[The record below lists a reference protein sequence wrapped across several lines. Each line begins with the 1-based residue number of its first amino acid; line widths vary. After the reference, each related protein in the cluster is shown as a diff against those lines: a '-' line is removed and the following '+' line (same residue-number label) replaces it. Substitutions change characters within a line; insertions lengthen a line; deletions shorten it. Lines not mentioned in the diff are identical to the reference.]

1 MHNNSTKFLVIYKI
15 DTIMKFKKFKSQE
28 LTKSEEEIMQ
38 ILWQLD
44 GGFVKEVVDQFPE
57 PKPAYNTVSTIIR
70 ILVKKGVVRYEA
82 IGNTHKYIPKI
93 SKEEYTK
100 IYLNHFVGNY
110 FDNSY
115 KTLVSF
121 FTNEEQLS
129 VQELEE
135 MKHLLEQEIQKKK
148 SHE

>member
-1 MHNNSTKFLVIYKI
+1 
-15 DTIMKFKKFKSQE
+15 MKFKKFKSQE

-44 GGFVKEVVDQFPE
+44 GGFVKEVVDQFPD

-70 ILVKKGVVRYEA
+70 ILVKKGVVRFEA

-115 KTLVSF
+115 KTMVSF

>member
-1 MHNNSTKFLVIYKI
+1 MEQSK
-15 DTIMKFKKFKSQE
+15 E
-28 LTKSEEEIMQ
+28 LTRAEEEVMQ
-38 ILWQLD
+38 VLWKI
-44 GGFVKEVVDQFPE
+44 GKGFVKDILDEFPE

-70 ILVKKGVVRYEA
+70 ILVKKGVVRFEA

-93 SKEEYTK
+93 SKEEFTK

>member
-1 MHNNSTKFLVIYKI
+1 
-15 DTIMKFKKFKSQE
+15 MKK
-28 LTKSEEEIMQ
+28 LTNAEEEIMQ

-44 GGFVKEVVDQFPE
+44 GGFVKEVVDQFPD

-70 ILVKKGVVRYEA
+70 ILVKKGVVRFEA

-93 SKEEYTK
+93 SKEEYIK

>member
-1 MHNNSTKFLVIYKI
+1 
-15 DTIMKFKKFKSQE
+15 MKFKKFKSQE

-44 GGFVKEVVDQFPE
+44 GGFVKEVVDQFPD

-70 ILVKKGVVRYEA
+70 ILVKKGVVRFEA

>member
-1 MHNNSTKFLVIYKI
+1 
-15 DTIMKFKKFKSQE
+15 MKFKKFKSQE

-44 GGFVKEVVDQFPE
+44 GGFVKEVVDQFPD

-70 ILVKKGVVRYEA
+70 ILVKKGVVRFEA

-100 IYLNHFVGNY
+100 IFLNHFVGNY

>member
-1 MHNNSTKFLVIYKI
+1 
-15 DTIMKFKKFKSQE
+15 MKFKKFKSQE

-44 GGFVKEVVDQFPE
+44 GGFVKEVVDQFPD

-70 ILVKKGVVRYEA
+70 ILVKKGVVRFEA

-148 SHE
+148 RHE

>member
-1 MHNNSTKFLVIYKI
+1 
-15 DTIMKFKKFKSQE
+15 MKFKKFKSQE

-93 SKEEYTK
+93 SKEEFTK

>member
-1 MHNNSTKFLVIYKI
+1 
-15 DTIMKFKKFKSQE
+15 MKFKKFKSQE

-38 ILWQLD
+38 ILWNLD

-57 PKPAYNTVSTIIR
+57 PKPAYNTVSTILR
-70 ILVKKGVVRYEA
+70 ILVRKGVVRYEA

-93 SKEEYTK
+93 SREEYTK
-100 IYLNHFVGNY
+100 IFLSHFVGNY

-135 MKHLLEQEIQKKK
+135 IKCLLEQEIQKKK

>member
-1 MHNNSTKFLVIYKI
+1 
-15 DTIMKFKKFKSQE
+15 MKFKKFKSQE
-28 LTKSEEEIMQ
+28 LTKAEEQIMQ
-38 ILWQLD
+38 ILWQLE
-44 GGFVKEVVDQFPE
+44 GGFVKDVVDQFPE

-70 ILVKKGVVRYEA
+70 ILVKKGVVRFEA

-100 IYLNHFVGNY
+100 IYFNHFVGNY

-115 KTLVSF
+115 KRLVSF
-121 FTNEEQLS
+121 FANEEEFT
-129 VQELEE
+129 VQDLEE
-135 MKHLLEQEIQKKK
+135 MKHFLEIEIQKKK

>member
-1 MHNNSTKFLVIYKI
+1 
-15 DTIMKFKKFKSQE
+15 MKFKKFKSQE

-44 GGFVKEVVDQFPE
+44 GGFVKDVVDQFPD

-70 ILVKKGVVRYEA
+70 ILVKKGVVRFEA

>member
-1 MHNNSTKFLVIYKI
+1 
-15 DTIMKFKKFKSQE
+15 MKFKKFKSQE
-28 LTKSEEEIMQ
+28 LTKAEEEIMQ
-38 ILWQLD
+38 ILWELD
-44 GGFVKEVVDQFPE
+44 GGFVKDVVDQFPD

-70 ILVKKGVVRYEA
+70 ILVKKGVVRFEA
-82 IGNTHKYIPKI
+82 IGNTHRYIPKI

-121 FTNEEQLS
+121 FAHQEQLS

-135 MKHLLEQEIQKKK
+135 MKHFLEQEIQKKK

>member
-1 MHNNSTKFLVIYKI
+1 
-15 DTIMKFKKFKSQE
+15 MKFKKFKSQE
-28 LTKSEEEIMQ
+28 LTKSEEVIMQ